1 MSVVTR
7 TRYSGSLFSSVMAYP
22 TRTCGFT
29 LIELIMVIVLLG
41 ALSVFVVPR
50 FFQKTSF
57 DSLAFEQEL
66 KTAIRFAHKLS
77 IASGCEVQVAL
88 TASSYALFYP
98 DSSCNPPDAFGANP
112 VNHPLQPGNYA
123 GTAPSGVSLSGF
135 GNFDFNTLGAPSA
148 AGVITV
154 DPGARLITVQP
165 LTGYVQ

>member
-1 MSVVTR
+1 MVYPSR
-7 TRYSGSLFSSVMAYP
+7 AY
-22 TRTCGFT
+22 GFT

-41 ALSVFVVPR
+41 ALSVFVSPR

-66 KTAIRFAHKLS
+66 KTAIRFAHNLS

-88 TASSYALFYP
+88 TANSYALYFP

-112 VNHPLQPGNYA
+112 VNHPLQSGNYQGA
-123 GTAPSGVSLSGF
+123 APSGVSISGF
-135 GNFDFNTLGAPSA
+135 GDFYFDALGVPSA
-148 AGVITV
+148 AGGITV
-154 DPGARLITVQP
+154 DPEGRLITVMP

>member
-1 MSVVTR
+1 
-7 TRYSGSLFSSVMAYP
+7 MAYP
-22 TRTCGFT
+22 IRTSGFT

-41 ALSVFVVPR
+41 ALSIFVAPR
-50 FFQKTSF
+50 FFQKTTF

-66 KTAIRFAHKLS
+66 KSAIRFAHKLS

-88 TASSYALFYP
+88 TVNSYALFYP

-123 GTAPSGVSLSGF
+123 GVAPAGVTIAGF
-135 GNFDFNTLGAPSA
+135 GNFFFDSIGTPDA
-148 AGVITV
+148 AGNITV
-154 DPGARLITVQP
+154 DPGGRLITVQP